1 MRRHGRR
8 VALVGLGSSRYAALG
23 AASRLRASGIAAWAD
38 FASDTAGPEPAADL
52 VVVAISASGA
62 TAEVVETARRHRGR
76 SLVIAVTNATD
87 PRLAAEADVVLP
99 LYAGIEA
106 SGIATR
112 TYRATVA
119 VLALLADR
127 LTGDATDGVDR
138 QRPAVEGLAGVLEGR
153 DAWLGSAADLFD
165 GAAAIDVIGE
175 AADQGTVEQA
185 ALMLREAPRLP
196 ASAHETADWLHTA
209 IYLALPGHR
218 ALLMTGS
225 PVDGDV
231 VRVIAGRGGATA
243 TVGAPVARCDAGH
256 PGRRATSGRYACP
269 ERHRWARPPGRR
281 GAPGRR
287 TVATRRGDRDGDLI
301 QRGSCALLADVV
313 EREVD
318 LPLVAGVPHAALPAA
333 VDRRCRQPRSRR

>member
-1 MRRHGRR
+1 MTAEPPDRSELLSADILAAPEALANLLDAYGGATSPLHAIERGHMRRHGRR
-8 VALVGLGSSRYAALG
+8 VALIGLGSSRYAALG
-23 AASRLRASGIAAWAD
+23 AASRLRVAGIAAWAD

-62 TAEVVETARRHRGR
+62 TAEVVATARRHRGR
-76 SLVIAVTNATD
+76 SLVIAVTDAPD

-127 LTGDATDGVDR
+127 LTGDATAGVDR
-138 QRPAVEGLAGVLEGR
+138 LRPAVDGLAGVLEGR
-153 DAWLGSAADLFD
+153 DAWLGTAADLFD
-165 GAAAIDVIGE
+165 GAAAIDVIGQ

-218 ALLMTGS
+218 ALLFSGS

-243 TVGAPVARCDAGH
+243 TVGAPVAGAALDIPVGVPLPADT
-256 PGRRATSGRYACP
+256 RAPSVIDGLV
-269 ERHRWARPPGRR
+269 RPV
-281 GAPGRR
+281 
-287 TVATRRGDRDGDLI
+287 VAE
-301 QRGSCALLADVV
+301 LLAA
-313 EREVD
+313 ELWRRVD
-318 LPLVAGVPHAALPAA
+318 ANETET
-333 VDRRCRQPRSRR
+333 